1 MTTAVDRLPDL
12 RGVADRVFR
21 FWDEISAVR
30 NRGGEELAE
39 RVTASLNRTR
49 LYWSISG
56 AMAMATG
63 MAPVSFVSFV
73 AIPDLSRALQIS
85 DLGILDIGATDGI
98 LVVVVCWRP

>member
-1 MTTAVDRLPDL
+1 
-12 RGVADRVFR
+12 
-21 FWDEISAVR
+21 
-30 NRGGEELAE
+30 
-39 RVTASLNRTR
+39 
-49 LYWSISG
+49 
-56 AMAMATG
+56 MAMATG